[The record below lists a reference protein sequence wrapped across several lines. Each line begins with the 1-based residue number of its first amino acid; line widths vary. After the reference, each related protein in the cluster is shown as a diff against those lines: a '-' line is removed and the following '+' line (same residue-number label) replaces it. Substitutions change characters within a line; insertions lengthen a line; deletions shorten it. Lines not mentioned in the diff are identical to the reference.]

1 MIGANKK
8 PTLIDVV
15 NMIRGQS
22 PTGGSF
28 GNLSNNELMMMQQF
42 APTNSGMGNVSD
54 SEMNMFKSLLASNN
68 ESVPMGNVSDAE
80 MAAFQARAQ
89 IMDNYNSAL
98 GIVNNTQLPPEVRNE
113 AVKQIQIIKEAYP
126 QLFTGQ

>member
-1 MIGANKK
+1 MYGVNKK
-8 PTLIDVV
+8 PTLTDVV

-22 PTGGSF
+22 PTSGAF

-42 APTNSGMGNVSD
+42 PQTNPAFGNVSD
-54 SEMNMFKSLLASNN
+54 SEMNMLKSLLASNN

-80 MAAFQARAQ
+80 MAAFKARAQ
-89 IMDNYNSAL
+89 VMENYNSAL
-98 GIVNNTQLPPEVRNE
+98 GMANNTQLPPEVRNE
-113 AVKQIQIIKEAYP
+113 AVKQIQLIKEAYP

>member
-1 MIGANKK
+1 MYGANKK

-22 PTGGSF
+22 PTGGAF

-42 APTNSGMGNVSD
+42 APTNSGMGNVSN
-54 SEMNMFKSLLASNN
+54 SEMNIMKSLLASNN
-68 ESVPMGNVSDAE
+68 ESVPMSNISDAE
-80 MAAFQARAQ
+80 IAAFKAREQ
-89 IMDNYNSAL
+89 VMDNYNSAL